1 MQRGTILLVENIPSS
16 ASAVK
21 SWLTDEGFF
30 VITASDCSETVAI
43 VNNDP
48 NTIDLV
54 LMDTALGS
62 DAEFTDTAYKILKEH
77 DIPLLLLY
85 NRSGTDISARTGLVA
100 AYGLIDISSGQSFLT
115 SSVKMA
121 LRLSES
127 KRQSQ
132 LHDGRREN
140 SYQEAIN
147 RSEEKF
153 RRLVENAPVPITVSQ
168 KGFTIYSNSVFA
180 SMLGFDTVEEILG
193 KHLSEY
199 AAPEYRDFT
208 IDLVNRRDRGEP
220 APLQYEITAV
230 RKNGER
236 FPMLVQVNRAMM
248 PEGMTTI
255 ASFIDLTEHY
265 RINQALW
272 ESEERLRFVLEGGNI
287 GYWDWN
293 IVSGEV
299 SRNEQWAKMLG
310 YTYEEIKNSVKQW
323 LDFVHPDDRE
333 RAWNSINAHLDGSA
347 SMHEIEYRMQS
358 KSGDYIWIS
367 DRAMITMRNA
377 DGKPLR
383 MSGIHMDVTDS
394 KTNQLRLQQYA
405 EELKN
410 LNALKDRLFSII
422 SHDLRG
428 PFSGFIGL
436 THELATNIESLER
449 EDIASIAS
457 VMHASAKETSKLL
470 LNLLEWSRVQTG
482 SFEMDPTEIC
492 LFTETEN
499 IKKLFSSG
507 CALKMISLK
516 NNIPKAAPVNTY
528 KNVLQTVLRNL
539 IDNAIKFTPEGGMIS
554 ISAEF
559 SRGFLEIAVTDS
571 GTGIDPES
579 IEKIFSTDKIYT
591 SLGTNGE
598 KGSGLGLTLC
608 SELLSRCGGAISV
621 RNCKNEGYENSGT
634 EFKFTLPLVQR

>member
-1 MQRGTILLVENIPSS
+1 MKLQRKTILLVEDIPSS
-16 ASAVK
+16 ASTVK
-21 SWLTDEGFF
+21 SWLADEGFF
-30 VITASDCSETVAI
+30 VIAASDGSEAAAI

-48 NTIDLV
+48 DIIDLV
-54 LMDTALGS
+54 LLDTALGS
-62 DAEFTDTAYKILKEH
+62 DAEFTETVHKLRKDYDL
-77 DIPLLLLY
+77 PLLLLC
-85 NRSGTDISARTGLVA
+85 TRTGKDFTDRAGSVA
-100 AYGLIDISSGQSFLT
+100 AHGLIDISSGQTFLI
-115 SSVKMA
+115 SSVKMT
-121 LRLSES
+121 LRLAES
-127 KRQSQ
+127 QRQGVP
-132 LHDGRREN
+132 LDKN
-140 SYQEAIN
+140 SHQEDIT

-153 RRLVENAPVPITVSQ
+153 RILVENAPVPITISQ
-168 KGFTIYSNSVFA
+168 KGYTIYSNSVFA
-180 SMLGFDTVEEILG
+180 SMLGYSKVEEILG
-193 KHLSEY
+193 RHLTEY
-199 AAPEYRDFT
+199 AAPEFRDVT
-208 IDLVNRRDRGEP
+208 LDIVNRRDRGEP
-220 APLQYEITAV
+220 APLQYEITAL

-236 FPMLVQVNRAMM
+236 FPMLVQVNRVMM

-272 ESEERLRFVLEGGNI
+272 ESEERLRFVMEGGNI

-310 YTYEEIKNSVKQW
+310 YTYEEIKNSVNQW
-323 LDFVHPDDRE
+323 LDFVHPDDRQ
-333 RAWNSINAHLDGSA
+333 RAWDCINAHLDGSS
-347 SMHEIEYRMQS
+347 SMYEIEYRMQS
-358 KSGDYIWIS
+358 KSGEYIWIS
-367 DRAMITMRNA
+367 DRAMVTMRNA
-377 DGKPLR
+377 EGKPLR

-428 PFSGFIGL
+428 PFSGFMGL
-436 THELATNIESLER
+436 THELATNTESLEK
-449 EDIASIAS
+449 EEIASIAS

-482 SFEMDPTEIC
+482 SFEMEPTETC

-499 IKKLFSSG
+499 IRKLFSSG
-507 CALKMISLK
+507 CALKMISLN
-516 NNIPKAAPVNTY
+516 NNIQKGAPINTY
-528 KNVLQTVLRNL
+528 RNVLQTVLRNL
-539 IDNAIKFTPEGGMIS
+539 TDNAIKFTPEGGIIS

-559 SRGFLEIAVTDS
+559 SRDFLEIAVTDS

-579 IEKIFSTDKIYT
+579 IEKIFSPDKIYT

-621 RNCKNEGYENSGT
+621 RNCKNEGHENRGT
-634 EFKFTLPLVQR
+634 EFKFTLPLIQK